1 MFDLY
6 GEEIRTGNYVQ
17 ADFTSYGEPIK
28 VYFVRRASTLAV
40 ELMDEN
46 AKTWGVD
53 QRLVLKHDVQL
64 VPYCSVRNRLLD
76 GSLPPDFFDFSLPP
90 KYELSR
96 YRYRKFF
103 ENIFRKAIPQYFEK
117 NNRIVIKEVKD
128 VIVPTFEASDS
139 PSRFEAKL
147 QAFEAA
153 RRVWWSFE
161 SLRI

>member
-28 VYFVRRASTLAV
+28 VYFVRQASTLAA

-46 AKTWGVD
+46 AKTWGLD

-96 YRYRKFF
+96 YRYRKYF
-103 ENIFRKAIPQYFEK
+103 ENIFREAIPQYFEK

-128 VIVPTFEASDS
+128 IIVPTFEASDS
-139 PSRFEAKL
+139 PGRFEAKL

-153 RRVWWSFE
+153 RE
-161 SLRI
+161 TAL